1 VRDAILKYEIKH
13 PVINDDK
20 RICWK
25 NFERRSWPG
34 LIILSPA
41 GFPLLILSGEGHRN
55 LLDLFLSVAF
65 DFYYEKLNHEAKIP
79 WSLEES
85 KVEQPKNKSKEEI
98 NARK

>member
-1 VRDAILKYEIKH
+1 M
-13 PVINDDK
+13 
-20 RICWK
+20 
-25 NFERRSWPG
+25 
-34 LIILSPA
+34 LSPS

-85 KVEQPKNKSKEEI
+85 KSAKPTNKSKEQT
-98 NARK
+98 AASK